1 MRMFGFEIARA
12 QAQVERAKAQTLSA
26 INSSGGW
33 FGMIRESFA
42 GAWQRNIEVDAPRE
56 VLAFSA
62 VFACVTIIAAD
73 IGKLRIKLVD
83 EDDKGI
89 ATEVKTASPFLP
101 VLAKPNR
108 YQTRIKF
115 IECWVTSKLLYG
127 NTFALKQRDGRGLVT
142 ALYVLD
148 AQRVT
153 PLVAD
158 DGSVYYKLAADH
170 LSQLDEAITVPA
182 SEIIHDRMV
191 CLWHPLVGVSPIY
204 ACGMSATMG
213 NRIQGNSTKFFDNMS
228 RPSGALSAPGTI
240 SDETAGRIKKAWEEN
255 YGGPNFGRLAVLGDG
270 LKYEAMTIPAGEA
283 QLIEQLKW
291 TVEDVARCFHVPLF
305 KLGGP
310 EPVRVSVESLNQTY
324 YSDCLQTL
332 IESVEACLDDGLALP
347 GGYHTEF
354 DLEGLMRMDTATRY
368 DTKSKAI
375 QGGWMSPNEA
385 RAGENMQP
393 VAGGDSPYLQ
403 QQNYSLAALAKRDAK
418 ADPFAGAAPKPE
430 LTPNPT
436 PAPGAPPIPLPAPAA
451 ANDKADSIDAAVLAE
466 LFIKGLELEPA

>member
-1 MRMFGFEIARA
+1 MRIFGFEVARK
-12 QAQVERAKAQTLSA
+12 KAQTLSA
-26 INSSGGW
+26 VNSSGGW
-33 FGMIRESFA
+33 FGLIRESFA

-255 YGGPNFGRLAVLGDG
+255 YGGANFGRLAVLGDG

-347 GGYHTEF
+347 GGYRTEF

-385 RAGENMQP
+385 RATENMPP
-393 VAGGDSPYLQ
+393 VAGGESPYLQ

-430 LTPNPT
+430 LTS
-436 PAPGAPPIPLPAPAA
+436 AQGAPPMPVPVPAPAA

>member
-1 MRMFGFEIARA
+1 MRMFGFEVARK
-12 QAQVERAKAQTLSA
+12 KAQTLA
-26 INSSGGW
+26 AVNSTGGW
-33 FGMIRESFA
+33 FGLIRESFA
-42 GAWQRNIEVDAPRE
+42 GAWQRNVEVDAPRE

-62 VFACVTIIAAD
+62 VFACTTVIASD

-83 EDDKGI
+83 EDEKGI
-89 ATEVKTASPFLP
+89 AKEIKTGSPFLP
-101 VLAKPNR
+101 VLSKPNR

-115 IECWVTSKLLYG
+115 MEQWIVSKLLFG
-127 NTFALKQRDGRGLVT
+127 NTYALKQRDARGIVNT
-142 ALYVLD
+142 IYILD

-153 PLVAD
+153 PLVAE

-170 LSQLDEAITVPA
+170 LSELTDSITVPA
-182 SEIIHDRMV
+182 SEIIHDRMI

-213 NRIQGNSTKFFDNMS
+213 NRIQGNSTKFFNNAS
-228 RPSGALSAPGTI
+228 RPSGALTAPGTI
-240 SDETAGRIKKAWEEN
+240 SDETALRLKAAWEEN
-255 YGGPNFGRLAVLGDG
+255 YSGNNIGRLAVLGDG
-270 LKYEAMTIPAGEA
+270 LKYEAMTIPASEA

-310 EPVRVSVESLNQTY
+310 EPSRVSVESLNQTY

-332 IESVEACLDDGLALP
+332 IESAEASLDEGLALP
-347 GGYHTEF
+347 GGYYTEF

-418 ADPFAGAAPKPE
+418 ADPFAGAAPPKPPE
-430 LTPNPT
+430 AAPM
-436 PAPGAPPIPLPAPAA
+436 PAPGSPMPLPAPAA
-451 ANDKADSIDAAVLAE
+451 ANDSKKFFETMAGVVIT
-466 LFIKGLELEPA
+466 GLQDVPA

>member
-1 MRMFGFEIARA
+1 MRIFGFELARK
-12 QAQVERAKAQTLSA
+12 KAQTLSA
-26 INSSGGW
+26 VNSSGGW

-83 EDDKGI
+83 QDDKGI

-101 VLAKPNR
+101 VLSKPNR

-115 IECWVTSKLLYG
+115 MEQWVVSKLLYG
-127 NTFALKQRDGRGLVT
+127 NTFALKQRDARGIVNT
-142 ALYVLD
+142 LYILD

-182 SEIIHDRMV
+182 SEMIHDRMV

-255 YGGPNFGRLAVLGDG
+255 YGGSNFGRLAVLGDG

-332 IESVEACLDDGLALP
+332 IESVEACLDEGLALP
-347 GGYHTEF
+347 GGYYTEF
-354 DLEGLMRMDTATRY
+354 DLDGLMRMDTATRY

-375 QGGWMSPNEA
+375 TGGWMSPNEA
-385 RAGENMQP
+385 RAAENMQP
-393 VAGGDSPYLQ
+393 VAGGESPYLQ

-430 LTPNPT
+430 LTP
-436 PAPGAPPIPLPAPAA
+436 APGAPPMPAPA

>member
-1 MRMFGFEIARA
+1 MRIFGFELARK
-12 QAQVERAKAQTLSA
+12 KAQTLSA
-26 INSSGGW
+26 VNSTGGW
-33 FGMIRESFA
+33 FGLIRESFA

-83 EDDKGI
+83 QDDKGI
-89 ATEVKTASPFLP
+89 ATEVKIASPFLP
-101 VLAKPNR
+101 VLSKPNR

-115 IECWVTSKLLYG
+115 MEQWVVSKLLYG
-127 NTFALKQRDGRGLVT
+127 NTFALKQRDARGIVNT
-142 ALYVLD
+142 LYILD

-255 YGGPNFGRLAVLGDG
+255 YGGSNFGRLAVLGDG

-332 IESVEACLDDGLALP
+332 IESVEACLDEGLSLP
-347 GGYHTEF
+347 GGYYTEF
-354 DLEGLMRMDTATRY
+354 DLDGLMRMDTATRY

-375 QGGWMSPNEA
+375 TGGWMSPNEA
-385 RAGENMQP
+385 RAAENMQP
-393 VAGGDSPYLQ
+393 VAGGESPYLQ

-430 LTPNPT
+430 MT
-436 PAPGAPPIPLPAPAA
+436 PAPGAPPMPVPAA